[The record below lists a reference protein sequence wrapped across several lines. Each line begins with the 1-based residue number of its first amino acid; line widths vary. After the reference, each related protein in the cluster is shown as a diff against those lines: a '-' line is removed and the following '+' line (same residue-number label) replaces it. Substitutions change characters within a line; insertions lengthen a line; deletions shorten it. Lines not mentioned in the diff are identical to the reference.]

1 MWSGCA
7 IWLTEQWNNLSLN
20 ATKMLLIHA
29 LIENCWAADILF
41 NYRLKLENR
50 LETKSLT
57 FPHTHKKTSPLTF
70 LGCWTQ
76 STSATFICLCH
87 ICSIG
92 FCSPFFGKMFLYAKM
107 TAIIM
112 IPIKPN
118 VSVDCN
124 NMLFSSYSQI
134 DSRSCVYCP
143 FSWKKPKELFKIIW
157 IVWLQHAFRSLGCSW
172 LNARDVLPFFIPI
185 AKETAVLAL
194 KCVFFVEFNVHST
207 VISQTNEWV
216 EKKRWKKKQLAY
228 INVWLE
234 AAHCYA

>member
-20 ATKMLLIHA
+20 ATKILLIHA

-50 LETKSLT
+50 FETENLT
-57 FPHTHKKTSPLTF
+57 FPHTQKNRPHWHFSDVEPNQHQPRLSA
-70 LGCWTQ
+70 CV
-76 STSATFICLCH
+76 TSAVSDFVHL
-87 ICSIG
+87 
-92 FCSPFFGKMFLYAKM
+92 FFGKMFLYAKM

-124 NMLFSSYSQI
+124 NMLVSSYSQI
-134 DSRSCVYCP
+134 DSRACVYCP
-143 FSWKKPKELFKIIW
+143 FSWKKKPKELFKIIW

-172 LNARDVLPFFIPI
+172 LNARDRLPFFYSDSKRNSNFSIEMCI
-185 AKETAVLAL
+185 FLS
-194 KCVFFVEFNVHST
+194 NST
-207 VISQTNEWV
+207 CTRQS
-216 EKKRWKKKQLAY
+216 
-228 INVWLE
+228 
-234 AAHCYA
+234 